1 MLKKYPERGGESLT
15 ISILKAVSFLVF
27 FPFVMAVLMFCIK
40 KASLLRNV
48 IAGLGGFSIMLTAIL
63 VGGRA
68 LGMTGT
74 THNTY
79 LTDTAV
85 QDHIIMGGEILLMG
99 VVVFLSIKYK
109 KYYAILLSMLGT
121 IPVLWMDLT
130 GNAVEG
136 AAHLRVDF
144 LSAVMIL
151 IVGIVG
157 ILICIYACGYMK
169 DYHNHHTEVEDRSN
183 YFLALLFVFIGAMF
197 GLIISDNLGWI
208 YFFWEITSVCSFL
221 LIGYTRTEEA
231 VNNSFRALWMNL
243 LGGCGFAF
251 GLMYCNMHLGISN
264 LSELT
269 EMVPRENMLVMI
281 PVTLFAFAALTKSA
295 QFPFSRW
302 LLGAMVAPTPSSALL
317 HSATMVKI
325 GVYML
330 IRLSP
335 MLAGTLTGVMITV
348 IGGFTF
354 FAASLLAIT
363 VSDGKKVLAYST
375 ISNLG
380 LITACAGTGT
390 TEGVWAATMLI
401 LFHAVSKSLLFQT
414 VGDIENCMHSRDI
427 EDMHGLIIKLPRLA
441 FIMIIGICGMFM
453 APFGML
459 VSKWAALK
467 SFVDSNSVWLVLF
480 LVFGSGSTLFYWAKW
495 LGKICTV
502 IHQSYE
508 LEDITPRSEMISL
521 FPLTTMIVVMCF
533 AFPWMSNHMIQP
545 ILNEAFHKNIPNV
558 IGGSDVVIMMVMVA
572 MIFIIPFGSR
582 FLSIGK
588 KSKMTMSY
596 VSGVNAGDDRHY
608 INSFGKESPLYMS
621 NWYMTEYFGEDKLL
635 VPSIV
640 ISAIIVILMLI
651 IVIGGNI

>member
-1 MLKKYPERGGESLT
+1 MYVKGANTLANFLNLVYFL
-15 ISILKAVSFLVF
+15 IL
-27 FPFVMAVLMFCIK
+27 FPFCMAIIISLFKHASMFR
-40 KASLLRNV
+40 SLLIMMGGLAIMGVAVYVAVNV
-48 IAGLGGFSIMLTAIL
+48 LLSGDTSKFVYLEHAEIPEKAIL
-63 VGGRA
+63 C
-68 LGMTGT
+68 
-74 THNTY
+74 
-79 LTDTAV
+79 
-85 QDHIIMGGEILLMG
+85 GEVFLM
-99 VVVFLSIKYK
+99 VLVCFLSIKYK
-109 KYYAILLSMLGT
+109 KYYAILFSLVGT

-130 GNAVEG
+130 HKAIEGNTCIRIDTFA
-136 AAHLRVDF
+136 
-144 LSAVMIL
+144 AVMYL
-151 IVGIVG
+151 IVGFVG
-157 ILICIYACGYMK
+157 ILICIYASGYMK
-169 DYHNHHTEVEDRSN
+169 DYHHHHTDVEDRSG
-183 YFLALLFVFIGAMF
+183 YFLALMFVFLGAMF
-197 GLIISDNLGWI
+197 GLISSDNLGFI

-221 LIGYTRTEEA
+221 MIGYTRTEEA

-243 LGGCGFAF
+243 LGGCGFAA
-251 GLMYCNMHLGISN
+251 GLMYCNMVLGISN
-264 LSELT
+264 LSQIT
-269 EMVPRENMLVMI
+269 PQAAGSIIV

-330 IRLSP
+330 IRLAP
-335 MLAGTLTGVMITV
+335 VMYGTLTGIMITV

-390 TEGVWAATMLI
+390 TEGVWAAVMLV

-414 VGDIENCMHSRDI
+414 VGDIENCMGSRDI

-467 SFVDSNSVWLVLF
+467 SFVDSGSVWLVLF

-495 LGKICTV
+495 LGKICAV
-502 IHQSYE
+502 IHQSFE
-508 LEDITPRSEMISL
+508 LEDITPRSEMVSIL
-521 FPLTTMIVVMCF
+521 PLTTMIVVMCF
-533 AFPWMSNHMIQP
+533 AFPWMSGNMIQP
-545 ILNEAFHKNIPNV
+545 ILDEAYHTNIPDV
-558 IGGSDVVIMMVMVA
+558 IGGSDVIIMMIMVA
-572 MIFIIPFGSR
+572 MVFIIPIGSR

-588 KSKMTMSY
+588 NSKMTMSY
-596 VSGVNAGDDRHY
+596 VAGVNAGDDRHY
-608 INSFGKESPLYMS
+608 IDSFGKERALYMS
-621 NWYMTEYFGEDKLL
+621 NWYMDESFGEKKFLKPCIYVATVL
-635 VPSIV
+635 VAV
-640 ISAIIVILMLI
+640 MLI
-651 IVIGGNI
+651 VVVGGAI

>member
-1 MLKKYPERGGESLT
+1 MAIP
-15 ISILKAVSFLVF
+15 ILNAVNFLIF
-27 FPFVMAVLMFCIK
+27 FPFVMAIIIGILRYQSPFRNAVIIVGGFTIMAAAVYVAVNVLMSNDTSAFMYLEHTHIPDMI
-40 KASLLRNV
+40 V
-48 IAGLGGFSIMLTAIL
+48 IA
-63 VGGRA
+63 
-68 LGMTGT
+68 
-74 THNTY
+74 
-79 LTDTAV
+79 
-85 QDHIIMGGEILLMG
+85 GEILLMCI
-99 VVVFLSIKYK
+99 VCFLSIKYK
-109 KYYAILLSMLGT
+109 KYYAIILSLVGT

-130 GNAVEG
+130 GHVVEG
-136 AAHLRVDF
+136 NTHIRIDTFA
-144 LSAVMIL
+144 AVMYL
-151 IVGIVG
+151 IVGVVG
-157 ILICIYACGYMK
+157 ILICIYASGYMK
-169 DYHNHHTEVEDRSN
+169 DYHHHHTDVADRSN
-183 YFLALLFVFIGAMF
+183 YFLALMFVFLGAMF
-197 GLIISDNLGWI
+197 GLISSDSLGWI

-221 LIGYTRTEEA
+221 MIGYTRTQEA
-231 VNNSFRALWMNL
+231 VDNSFRALWMNL
-243 LGGCGFAF
+243 LGGCGFGF
-251 GLMYCNMHLGISN
+251 GLMYCNMVLGISN
-264 LSELT
+264 LSQLT
-269 EMVPRENMLVMI
+269 DGGKDIALAIV

-335 MLAGTLTGVMITV
+335 LMYGTLTGVMITV

-390 TEGVWAATMLI
+390 SEGVWAAVMLV

-414 VGDIENCMHSRDI
+414 VGDIENCMGSRDI

-467 SFVDSNSVWLVLF
+467 SFVDSGSVWLVLF

-502 IHQSYE
+502 IHQSFE
-508 LEDITPRSEMISL
+508 LEDITPRSELVSI
-521 FPLTTMIVVMCF
+521 FPLTSLIVIMCF
-533 AFPWMSNHMIQP
+533 AFPWMSGHMIQP
-545 ILNEAFHKNIPNV
+545 ILDEAFHMNIPDV
-558 IGGSDVVIMMVMVA
+558 IGGSDVIIMMIMVA
-572 MIFIIPFGSR
+572 MVFMMPIGMR

-588 KSKMTMSY
+588 ESKMTMSY
-596 VSGVNAGDDRHY
+596 VAGVNAGDDRHY
-608 INSFGKESPLYMS
+608 IDSFGKERALYMS
-621 NWYMTEYFGEDKLL
+621 NWYMEDYFGEKKILWPCIWVAAVL
-635 VPSIV
+635 VAV
-640 ISAIIVILMLI
+640 MLI
-651 IVIGGNI
+651 VVVGGAF

>member
-1 MLKKYPERGGESLT
+1 MT
-15 ISILKAVSFLVF
+15 ISILKAVSFLIL
-27 FPFVMAVLMFCIK
+27 FPFVIAVLMFCIRNS
-40 KASLLRNV
+40 SLLRNFV
-48 IAGLGGFSIMLTAIL
+48 AIVGGFSVMATAIM
-63 VGGRA
+63 VGIRV
-68 LGMTGT
+68 LSMKGT

-79 LTDTAV
+79 LTATAPH
-85 QDHIIMGGEILLMG
+85 DHIIMGGEILLMC
-99 VVVFLSIKYK
+99 VVIFLSIKYK
-109 KYYAILLSMLGT
+109 KYYAILLSMIGT
-121 IPVLWMDLT
+121 IPVLAMDLS
-130 GNAVEG
+130 GYAVEG
-136 AAHLRVDF
+136 NAHLRVDF

-157 ILICIYACGYMK
+157 ILICIYAVGYMK
-169 DYHNHHTEVEDRSN
+169 DYHNHHTDVEDRSN

-197 GLIISDNLGWI
+197 GLIVSDNLGWI

-231 VNNSFRALWMNL
+231 INNSFRALWMNL
-243 LGGCGFAF
+243 LGGCGFAAALLYGNLF
-251 GLMYCNMHLGISN
+251 FKISN
-264 LSELT
+264 LSQLT
-269 EMVPRENMLVMI
+269 AIVPRQNKLIMI
-281 PVTLFAFAALTKSA
+281 PVTLIAFAALTKSA

-335 MLAGTLTGVMITV
+335 MFKGQFTGIMITV

-414 VGDIENCMHSRDI
+414 VGDIENCMHSRDV
-427 EDMHGLIIKLPRLA
+427 EDMHGLIIKLPKLA

-508 LEDITPRSEMISL
+508 LEDITPKSEMISL
-521 FPLTTMIVVMCF
+521 VPLTCMIIVMCF
-533 AFPWMSNHMIQP
+533 AFPKMSDIMVQP

-558 IGGSDVVIMMVMVA
+558 IGGSDVIIMMIMVA
-572 MIFIIPFGSR
+572 MIFAIPIGSR
-582 FLSIGK
+582 ILAIGK

-596 VSGVNAGDDRHY
+596 VAGVNAGDDRHF
-608 INSFGKESPLYMS
+608 IDSFGKERPLYMS
-621 NWYMTEYFGEDKLL
+621 NWYMTDYFGEDKLL
-635 VPSIV
+635 APSIV
-640 ISAIIVILMLI
+640 ISAIIVIVMLI
-651 IVIGGNI
+651 IVCGGAF

>member
-1 MLKKYPERGGESLT
+1 
-15 ISILKAVSFLVF
+15 
-27 FPFVMAVLMFCIK
+27 MAV
-40 KASLLRNV
+40 AVYVAVNV
-48 IAGLGGFSIMLTAIL
+48 IMSGDTSQFYFLNETAIPDKVIVAGEVFLMCL
-63 VGGRA
+63 VC
-68 LGMTGT
+68 
-74 THNTY
+74 
-79 LTDTAV
+79 
-85 QDHIIMGGEILLMG
+85 
-99 VVVFLSIKYK
+99 FLSIKYK
-109 KYYAILLSMLGT
+109 KYYAILISLAGT

-130 GNAVEG
+130 GNAIEG
-136 AAHLRVDF
+136 STHFRIDTFA
-144 LSAVMIL
+144 AVMYL

-157 ILICIYACGYMK
+157 ILICIYASGYMK
-169 DYHNHHTEVEDRSN
+169 DYHHHHTDVENRSS
-183 YFLALLFVFIGAMF
+183 YFLALMFVFLGAMF
-197 GLIISDNLGWI
+197 GLISSDNLGWI

-221 LIGYTRTEEA
+221 MIGYTRTQEA
-231 VNNSFRALWMNL
+231 VDNSFRALWMNL
-243 LGGCGFAF
+243 LGGCGFAA
-251 GLMYCNMHLGISN
+251 GLMYCNMSIGISN

-269 EMVPRENMLVMI
+269 EFGSTEFIMI

-325 GVYML
+325 GVYIL

-335 MLAGTLTGVMITV
+335 VMYETLTGVMITV

-390 TEGVWAATMLI
+390 TEGVWAAVMLV

-414 VGDIENCMHSRDI
+414 VGDIENCMGSRDI

-467 SFVDSNSVWLVLF
+467 SFVDSGSVWLVLF

-502 IHQSYE
+502 IHQSFE
-508 LEDITPRSEMISL
+508 LEDITPRSEMVSML
-521 FPLTTMIVVMCF
+521 PLTTMIVVMCF
-533 AFPWMSNHMIQP
+533 AFPWMSGHMVQP
-545 ILNEAFHKNIPNV
+545 ILDEAFHTSIPDV
-558 IGGSDVVIMMVMVA
+558 IGGGDVIIMIIMVL
-572 MIFIIPFGSR
+572 MIFLIPFGAR
-582 FLSIGK
+582 FLAIGK
-588 KSKMTMSY
+588 NSKMTMSY
-596 VSGVNAGDDRHY
+596 VAGVNAGDDRHY
-608 INSFGKESPLYMS
+608 IDSFGKERALYMS
-621 NWYMTEYFGEDKLL
+621 NWYMEDLFGEKKILWPCIWIASVL
-635 VPSIV
+635 VLV
-640 ISAIIVILMLI
+640 MLI
-651 IVIGGNI
+651 VVVGGAI

>member
-1 MLKKYPERGGESLT
+1 M
-15 ISILKAVSFLVF
+15 
-27 FPFVMAVLMFCIK
+27 
-40 KASLLRNV
+40 
-48 IAGLGGFSIMLTAIL
+48 LGGFTIMAAAIYVAVNVLMSGDTSQFMYLEEAEIPNYFIMAGEVFLMCL
-63 VGGRA
+63 VC
-68 LGMTGT
+68 
-74 THNTY
+74 
-79 LTDTAV
+79 
-85 QDHIIMGGEILLMG
+85 
-99 VVVFLSIKYK
+99 FLSIKYK
-109 KYYAILLSMLGT
+109 KYYAILISLVGT

-130 GNAVEG
+130 GKAVEG
-136 AAHLRVDF
+136 NTHLRIDTF
-144 LSAVMIL
+144 AAVMYL

-157 ILICIYACGYMK
+157 ILICIYASGYMK
-169 DYHNHHTEVEDRSN
+169 DYHHHHTDVADRSN
-183 YFLALLFVFIGAMF
+183 YFLALMFVFLGAMF
-197 GLIISDNLGWI
+197 GLISSDNLGWI

-221 LIGYTRTEEA
+221 MIGYTRTEEA

-243 LGGCGFAF
+243 LGGVGFGL
-251 GLMYCNMHLGISN
+251 GLMYTNMQLGMSN
-264 LSELT
+264 LSEIT
-269 EMVPRENMLVMI
+269 NTGAAEFVIV

-335 MLAGTLTGVMITV
+335 VMYGTLTGIMITV

-390 TEGVWAATMLI
+390 TEGVWAAIMLV

-467 SFVDSNSVWLVLF
+467 SFVDSGSVWLVLF

-502 IHQSYE
+502 IHQSFE
-508 LEDITPRSEMISL
+508 LEDITPRSEMVSI
-521 FPLTTMIVVMCF
+521 FPLTMMIVVMCF
-533 AFPWMSNHMIQP
+533 AFPWMSGSMVQP
-545 ILNEAFHKNIPNV
+545 ILDEAFHTNIPDV
-558 IGGSDVVIMMVMVA
+558 IGGSDVIIMMIMVA
-572 MIFIIPFGSR
+572 MIFMIPIGSR

-588 KSKMTMSY
+588 NSKMTMSY
-596 VSGVNAGDDRHY
+596 VAGVNAGDDRHY
-608 INSFGKESPLYMS
+608 IDSFGKERALYMS
-621 NWYMTEYFGEDKLL
+621 NWYMEDYFGEKKLL
-635 VPSIV
+635 WPSV
-640 ISAIIVILMLI
+640 IIAAVLVAVMLI
-651 IVIGGNI
+651 VVVGGAF

>member
-1 MLKKYPERGGESLT
+1 MYVKGANTLAN
-15 ISILKAVSFLVF
+15 ILNYVYFLIL
-27 FPFVMAVLMFCIK
+27 FPFFMAIIIAFLK
-40 KASLLRNV
+40 KASPLRSAV
-48 IAGLGGFSIMLTAIL
+48 IMIGGFTIMAASIYVAVNVLLSGDTSKF
-63 VGGRA
+63 V
-68 LGMTGT
+68 
-74 THNTY
+74 Y
-79 LTDTAV
+79 LTDVEIPEKA
-85 QDHIIMGGEILLMG
+85 IMCGEVFLMCL
-99 VVVFLSIKYK
+99 VCFLSIKYK
-109 KYYAILLSMLGT
+109 KYYAIIFSLLGT

-130 GNAVEG
+130 HKAIEGNTC
-136 AAHLRVDF
+136 LRIDTF
-144 LSAVMIL
+144 AAVMYL
-151 IVGIVG
+151 IVGFVG
-157 ILICIYACGYMK
+157 ILICIYASGYMK
-169 DYHNHHTEVEDRSN
+169 DYHHHHTDVQDRSG
-183 YFLALLFVFIGAMF
+183 YFLALMFVFLGAMF
-197 GLIISDNLGWI
+197 GLISSDNLGFI

-221 LIGYTRTEEA
+221 MIGYTRTEEA

-243 LGGCGFAF
+243 LGGCGFAA
-251 GLMYCNMHLGISN
+251 GLMYCNLSLGISN
-264 LSELT
+264 LSQVT
-269 EMVPRENMLVMI
+269 ETGAPALVI
-281 PVTLFAFAALTKSA
+281 VPVTLFAFAALTKSA

-330 IRLSP
+330 IRISP
-335 MLAGTLTGVMITV
+335 VMYGTLTGIMITV

-390 TEGVWAATMLI
+390 TEGVWAAVMLV

-414 VGDIENCMHSRDI
+414 VGDIENCMGSRDV

-467 SFVDSNSVWLVLF
+467 SFVDSGSVWLVLF

-502 IHQSYE
+502 IHQSFE
-508 LEDITPRSEMISL
+508 LEDITPRSEMVSI

-533 AFPWMSNHMIQP
+533 AFPWMSGNMIQP
-545 ILNEAFHKNIPNV
+545 ILDESFHTFIPDV
-558 IGGSDVVIMMVMVA
+558 IGGSDVVIMMIMVT
-572 MIFIIPFGSR
+572 MIFMIPIGSR
-582 FLSIGK
+582 ILAIGK

-596 VSGVNAGDDRHY
+596 VAGVNAGDDRHY
-608 INSFGKESPLYMS
+608 IDSFGKERALYMS
-621 NWYMTEYFGEDKLL
+621 NWYMEELFGEKKLL
-635 VPSIV
+635 KPCILIAAALV
-640 ISAIIVILMLI
+640 AIMLI
-651 IVIGGNI
+651 IVVGGAF

>member
-1 MLKKYPERGGESLT
+1 
-15 ISILKAVSFLVF
+15 
-27 FPFVMAVLMFCIK
+27 MAIIIG
-40 KASLLRNV
+40 LLRYASPFRSAV
-48 IAGLGGFSIMLTAIL
+48 IMLGGFTIMAAAIYVAVNVLMSGDTSQFMYLEEAEIPNYFIMAGEVFLMCL
-63 VGGRA
+63 VC
-68 LGMTGT
+68 
-74 THNTY
+74 
-79 LTDTAV
+79 
-85 QDHIIMGGEILLMG
+85 
-99 VVVFLSIKYK
+99 FLSIKYK
-109 KYYAILLSMLGT
+109 KYYAILISLVGT

-130 GNAVEG
+130 GKAVEG
-136 AAHLRVDF
+136 NTHLRIDTF
-144 LSAVMIL
+144 AAVMYL

-157 ILICIYACGYMK
+157 ILICIYASGYMK
-169 DYHNHHTEVEDRSN
+169 DYHHHHTDVADRSN
-183 YFLALLFVFIGAMF
+183 YFLALMFVFLGAMF
-197 GLIISDNLGWI
+197 GLISSDNLGWI

-221 LIGYTRTEEA
+221 MIGYTRTEEA
-231 VNNSFRALWMNL
+231 VNNTFRALWMNL
-243 LGGCGFAF
+243 LGGVGFGL
-251 GLMYCNMHLGISN
+251 GLMYTNMQLGMSN
-264 LSELT
+264 LSEIT
-269 EMVPRENMLVMI
+269 NTGAAEFVIV

-335 MLAGTLTGVMITV
+335 VMYGTLTGIMITV

-390 TEGVWAATMLI
+390 TEGVWAAIMLV

-467 SFVDSNSVWLVLF
+467 SFVDSGSVWLVLF

-502 IHQSYE
+502 IHQSFE
-508 LEDITPRSEMISL
+508 LEDITPRSEMVSI
-521 FPLTTMIVVMCF
+521 FPLTMMIVVMCF
-533 AFPWMSNHMIQP
+533 AFPWMSGSMVQP
-545 ILNEAFHKNIPNV
+545 ILDEAFHTNIPDV
-558 IGGSDVVIMMVMVA
+558 IGGSDVIIMMIMVA
-572 MIFIIPFGSR
+572 MIFMIPIGSR

-588 KSKMTMSY
+588 NSKMTMSY
-596 VSGVNAGDDRHY
+596 VAGVNAGDDRHY
-608 INSFGKESPLYMS
+608 IDSFGKERALYMS
-621 NWYMTEYFGEDKLL
+621 NWYMEDYFGEKKLL
-635 VPSIV
+635 WPSV
-640 ISAIIVILMLI
+640 IIAAVLVAVMLI
-651 IVIGGNI
+651 VVVGGAF

>member
-1 MLKKYPERGGESLT
+1 MAIP
-15 ISILKAVSFLVF
+15 FLVYF
-27 FPFVMAVLMFCIK
+27 LILFPFLVAIIIGFLKNDSHLRSAVIMVGGFTIMAAAIYVAVNVLMSGDTSEFY
-40 KASLLRNV
+40 
-48 IAGLGGFSIMLTAIL
+48 
-63 VGGRA
+63 
-68 LGMTGT
+68 
-74 THNTY
+74 Y
-79 LTDTAV
+79 LYDTEIPDKV
-85 QDHIIMGGEILLMG
+85 IMGGEVFLMG
-99 VVVFLSIKYK
+99 LVCFLSIKYK
-109 KYYAILLSMLGT
+109 KYYAILISMAGT
-121 IPVLWMDLT
+121 IPVLWMDLS
-130 GNAVEG
+130 GNVVEG
-136 AAHLRVDF
+136 SNHLRIDTF
-144 LSAVMIL
+144 AAVMYL

-157 ILICIYACGYMK
+157 TLICIYASGYMR
-169 DYHNHHTEVEDRSN
+169 DYHHHHTDVQNRSN
-183 YFLALLFVFIGAMF
+183 YFLALMFVFLGAMF
-197 GLIISDNLGWI
+197 GLISSDNLGWI

-221 LIGYTRTEEA
+221 MIGYTRTQEA
-231 VNNSFRALWMNL
+231 VDNSFRALWMNL
-243 LGGCGFAF
+243 LGGCGFAA
-251 GLMYCNMHLGISN
+251 GLMYCNISIGVSN

-269 EMVPRENMLVMI
+269 ELGDPDFIII

-335 MLAGTLTGVMITV
+335 VMYETLTGVMITV

-390 TEGVWAATMLI
+390 TEGVWAAVMLV

-414 VGDIENCMHSRDI
+414 VGDIENCMGSRDV

-467 SFVDSNSVWLVLF
+467 SFVDSGSVWLVLF

-502 IHQSYE
+502 IHQSFE
-508 LEDITPRSEMISL
+508 LEDITPRSEMVSM

-533 AFPWMSNHMIQP
+533 AFPWMSGNMIQP
-545 ILNEAFHKNIPNV
+545 ILDEAFHTNIPDV
-558 IGGSDVVIMMVMVA
+558 IGGGDVIIMIIMVL
-572 MIFIIPFGSR
+572 MIFLIPVGAR
-582 FLSIGK
+582 FLAIGK
-588 KSKMTMSY
+588 NSKMTMSY
-596 VSGVNAGDDRHY
+596 VAGVNAGDDRHY
-608 INSFGKESPLYMS
+608 IDSFGKERALYMS
-621 NWYMTEYFGEDKLL
+621 NWYMEDLFGEKKILWPCIWIATVL
-635 VPSIV
+635 VLV
-640 ISAIIVILMLI
+640 MLI
-651 IVIGGNI
+651 VVVGGAI

>member
-1 MLKKYPERGGESLT
+1 MNIP
-15 ISILKAVSFLVF
+15 ILDVVNFLIL
-27 FPFVMAVLMFCIK
+27 FPFIMAVLIG
-40 KASLLRNV
+40 LLKQDSHLRSA
-48 IAGLGGFSIMLTAIL
+48 IIMLGGFTIMAAAIYVAVNVLTSGDTSQFVYL
-63 VGGRA
+63 EE
-68 LGMTGT
+68 
-74 THNTY
+74 TH
-79 LTDTAV
+79 LPDKFV
-85 QDHIIMGGEILLMG
+85 MGGEVLLMG
-99 VVVFLSIKYK
+99 LVCFLSIKYK
-109 KYYAILLSMLGT
+109 KYYAILFSLAGT

-130 GNAVEG
+130 GKAVEG
-136 AAHLRVDF
+136 NTHIRIDTFA
-144 LSAVMIL
+144 AVMYL
-151 IVGIVG
+151 IVGVVG
-157 ILICIYACGYMK
+157 ILICIYASGYMR
-169 DYHNHHTEVEDRSN
+169 DYHHHHKEVKDRSG
-183 YFLALLFVFIGAMF
+183 YFLALMFVFLGAMF
-197 GLIISDNLGWI
+197 GLISSDSLAWI

-221 LIGYTRTEEA
+221 MIGYTRTQEA
-231 VNNSFRALWMNL
+231 VDNSFRALWMNL
-243 LGGCGFAF
+243 LGGCGFAA
-251 GLMYCNMHLGISN
+251 GLMICHMGFGISN
-264 LSELT
+264 LSQVTDSGLAGLI
-269 EMVPRENMLVMI
+269 VPA
-281 PVTLFAFAALTKSA
+281 TLFAFAALTKSA

-335 MLAGTLTGVMITV
+335 LMKGSLTGVMITV

-390 TEGVWAATMLI
+390 PEGVWAAVMLV

-467 SFVDSNSVWLVLF
+467 SFVDSGSVWLVLF

-502 IHQSYE
+502 IHQSFE
-508 LEDITPRSEMISL
+508 LEDITPKSEMVSIL
-521 FPLTTMIVVMCF
+521 PLTIMIVVMCF
-533 AFPWMSNHMIQP
+533 AFPWMSGHMIQP
-545 ILNEAFHKNIPNV
+545 ILDEAFHTNIPDV
-558 IGGSDVVIMMVMVA
+558 IGGSDVIIMMIMVT
-572 MIFIIPFGSR
+572 MIFLIPIASR
-582 FLSIGK
+582 FLSLGK
-588 KSKMTMSY
+588 NSKMTMSY
-596 VSGVNAGDDRHY
+596 VAGVNAGDDRHY
-608 INSFGKESPLYMS
+608 IDSFGKERALYMS
-621 NWYMTEYFGEDKLL
+621 NWYMEDFFGEKKLL
-635 VPSIV
+635 WPCIW
-640 ISAIIVILMLI
+640 IATILVLVMLI
-651 IVIGGNI
+651 VVVGGAF

>member
-1 MLKKYPERGGESLT
+1 MAIPNVVNFL
-15 ISILKAVSFLVF
+15 IL
-27 FPFVMAVLMFCIK
+27 FPFVLAALIFIQKEATPLRSIVIILGGFTIMIAAVYVAVNVLMSGDTSQYMYLTETHIPDKF
-40 KASLLRNV
+40 V
-48 IAGLGGFSIMLTAIL
+48 IAGEIFLMCL
-63 VGGRA
+63 VC
-68 LGMTGT
+68 
-74 THNTY
+74 
-79 LTDTAV
+79 
-85 QDHIIMGGEILLMG
+85 
-99 VVVFLSIKYK
+99 FLSIKYK
-109 KYYAILLSMLGT
+109 KIYAILLSLVGT
-121 IPVLWMDLT
+121 IPVLWMDLS
-130 GNAVEG
+130 GRVVEG
-136 AAHLRVDF
+136 NTHFRIDTFA
-144 LSAVMIL
+144 AVMYL

-157 ILICIYACGYMK
+157 ILICIYASGYMK
-169 DYHNHHTEVEDRSN
+169 DYHHHHTDVQDRSN
-183 YFLALLFVFIGAMF
+183 YFLALMFVFLGAMF
-197 GLIISDNLGWI
+197 GLISSDNLGWI

-221 LIGYTRTEEA
+221 MIGYTRTQEA
-231 VNNSFRALWMNL
+231 VDNSFRALWMNL
-243 LGGCGFAF
+243 LGGCGFAA
-251 GLMYCNMHLGISN
+251 GLMYCNIALGISN
-264 LSELT
+264 LSQVT
-269 EMVPRENMLVMI
+269 DVNGTITVI
-281 PVTLFAFAALTKSA
+281 VPVTLFAFAALTKSA

-335 MLAGTLTGVMITV
+335 VMEGTLTGVMITV

-354 FAASLLAIT
+354 FVASLLAIT

-390 TEGVWAATMLI
+390 TEGVWAAVMLV

-467 SFVDSNSVWLVLF
+467 SFVDSGSVWLVLF

-502 IHQSYE
+502 IHQSFE
-508 LEDITPRSEMISL
+508 LEDITPRSEMVSM
-521 FPLTTMIVVMCF
+521 FPLTTMIIVMCF
-533 AFPWMSNHMIQP
+533 AFPWMSGHMIQP
-545 ILNEAFHKNIPNV
+545 ILDEAFHTNIPDV
-558 IGGSDVVIMMVMVA
+558 IGGSDVIIMMIMVA
-572 MIFIIPFGSR
+572 MIFAIPIGSR

-588 KSKMTMSY
+588 NSKMTMSY
-596 VSGVNAGDDRHY
+596 VAGVNAGDDRHY
-608 INSFGKESPLYMS
+608 IDSFGKERALYMS
-621 NWYMTEYFGEDKLL
+621 NWYMEDFFGEKKLL
-635 VPSIV
+635 WPCIW
-640 ISAIIVILMLI
+640 ISTVLVLVMLI
-651 IVIGGNI
+651 VVVGGAI

>member
-1 MLKKYPERGGESLT
+1 MAAAIYV
-15 ISILKAVSFLVF
+15 AVN
-27 FPFVMAVLMFCIK
+27 VLMSGDTSEFYY
-40 KASLLRNV
+40 LNE
-48 IAGLGGFSIMLTAIL
+48 TAIPDK
-63 VGGRA
+63 A
-68 LGMTGT
+68 
-74 THNTY
+74 
-79 LTDTAV
+79 
-85 QDHIIMGGEILLMG
+85 IMGGE
-99 VVVFLSIKYK
+99 VFLMCLVCFLSFKYK
-109 KYYAILLSMLGT
+109 KYYAILISLVGT
-121 IPVLWMDLT
+121 IPVLWMDLS
-130 GNAVEG
+130 GNVIEG
-136 AAHLRVDF
+136 NTHLRIDTF
-144 LSAVMIL
+144 AAVMYL

-157 ILICIYACGYMK
+157 TLICIYASGYMK
-169 DYHNHHTEVEDRSN
+169 DYHHHHTDVQNRSN
-183 YFLALLFVFIGAMF
+183 YFLALMFVFLGAMF
-197 GLIISDNLGWI
+197 GLISSDNLGWI

-221 LIGYTRTEEA
+221 MIGYTRTQEA
-231 VNNSFRALWMNL
+231 VDNSFRALWMNL
-243 LGGCGFAF
+243 LGGCGFAA
-251 GLMYCNMHLGISN
+251 GLMYCNISIGISN

-269 EMVPRENMLVMI
+269 ELDSAEIIII

-335 MLAGTLTGVMITV
+335 VMYDTLTGIMITV

-390 TEGVWAATMLI
+390 TEGVWAAVMLV

-414 VGDIENCMHSRDI
+414 VGDIENCMGSRDV

-467 SFVDSNSVWLVLF
+467 SFVDSGSVWLVLF

-502 IHQSYE
+502 IHQSFE
-508 LEDITPRSEMISL
+508 IEDITPRSEMVSM

-533 AFPWMSNHMIQP
+533 AFPWMSGHMIQP
-545 ILNEAFHKNIPNV
+545 ILDEAFHTNIPDV
-558 IGGSDVVIMMVMVA
+558 IGGGDVIIMIIMVL
-572 MIFIIPFGSR
+572 MIFLIPVGAR
-582 FLSIGK
+582 FLAIGK
-588 KSKMTMSY
+588 NSKMTMSY
-596 VSGVNAGDDRHY
+596 VAGVNAGDDRHY
-608 INSFGKESPLYMS
+608 IDSFGKERALYMS
-621 NWYMTEYFGEDKLL
+621 NWYMEDLFGEKKILWPCICIATVL
-635 VPSIV
+635 VLV
-640 ISAIIVILMLI
+640 MLI
-651 IVIGGNI
+651 VVVGGAI

>member
-1 MLKKYPERGGESLT
+1 MT
-15 ISILKAVSFLVF
+15 ITIPIAVEFLIV

-40 KASLLRNV
+40 KASLLRNI
-48 IAGLGGFSIMLTAIL
+48 IAGLGGFSIMAIAIW
-63 VGGRA
+63 VGVQV
-68 LGMTGT
+68 LSKTGST
-74 THNTY
+74 KNTY
-79 LTDTAV
+79 ITNAETY
-85 QDHIIMGGEILLMG
+85 DHMIMGGEIFLMC
-99 VVVFLSIKYK
+99 VVIFLSIKYK
-109 KYYAILLSMLGT
+109 KYYAILLSLIGT
-121 IPVLWMDLT
+121 LPVLWMDLT
-130 GNAVEG
+130 GNAITG
-136 AAHLRVDF
+136 KSHLRVDY

-169 DYHNHHTEVEDRSN
+169 DYHNHHVEVEDRSY

-197 GLIISDNLGWI
+197 GLISSDNLGWV

-221 LIGYTRTEEA
+221 LIGYTRTQEA
-231 VNNSFRALWMNL
+231 IDNSFRALWMNL
-243 LGGCGFAF
+243 LGGCGVGF
-251 GLMYCNMHLGISN
+251 GLMYCNMSLGIAN
-264 LSELT
+264 LSQLT
-269 EMVPRENMLVMI
+269 QIVPRTNMLVMI

-335 MLAGTLTGVMITV
+335 MLAGTFTGVMITV

-414 VGDIENCMHSRDI
+414 VGDIENCMHSRDV

-533 AFPWMSNHMIQP
+533 AFPWMSDHMIQP
-545 ILNEAFHKNIPNV
+545 VLNEAFYKKIPNV
-558 IGGSDVVIMMVMVA
+558 IGGSDVVIMMIMVA
-572 MIFIIPFGSR
+572 MIFIIPIGSR
-582 FLSIGK
+582 VLSIGK
-588 KSKMTMSY
+588 RSKMTMSY
-596 VSGVNAGDDRHY
+596 VAGVNAGDDRHY
-608 INSFGKESPLYMS
+608 IDSFGKERPLYMS

-635 VPSIV
+635 APCIV
-640 ISAIIVILMLI
+640 ISAIIVIIMLI
-651 IVIGGNI
+651 IVIGGSI

>member
-1 MLKKYPERGGESLT
+1 LAIP
-15 ISILKAVSFLVF
+15 ILNAVSFLII
-27 FPFVMAVLMFCIK
+27 FPFVIALLLGVLRYQSPFRNAVIIVGGFIIMAAAIYVGVSVLTSPDKSQFMYLEHTHIQDMII
-40 KASLLRNV
+40 
-48 IAGLGGFSIMLTAIL
+48 IAGEVFLMCL
-63 VGGRA
+63 VC
-68 LGMTGT
+68 
-74 THNTY
+74 
-79 LTDTAV
+79 
-85 QDHIIMGGEILLMG
+85 
-99 VVVFLSIKYK
+99 FLSIKYK
-109 KYYAILLSMLGT
+109 KYYAIIISLVGT
-121 IPVLWMDLT
+121 LPVLWMDLT
-130 GNAVEG
+130 GRAVEG
-136 AAHLRVDF
+136 NTHIRIDTFAAI
-144 LSAVMIL
+144 MYL
-151 IVGIVG
+151 IVGVVG
-157 ILICIYACGYMK
+157 ILICIYASGYMK
-169 DYHNHHTEVEDRSN
+169 DYHHHHTDVADRSN
-183 YFLALLFVFIGAMF
+183 YFLALMFVFLGAMF
-197 GLIISDNLGWI
+197 GLISSDSLGWI

-221 LIGYTRTEEA
+221 MIGYTRTQEA
-231 VNNSFRALWMNL
+231 VDNSFRALWMNL

-251 GLMYCNMHLGISN
+251 GLLYCNLSMGISN
-264 LSELT
+264 LSQLT
-269 EMVPRENMLVMI
+269 DGGHDIAFAIV

-335 MLAGTLTGVMITV
+335 LMNGTLTGVMITV

-390 TEGVWAATMLI
+390 PEGVWAAVMLV

-414 VGDIENCMHSRDI
+414 VGDIENCMGSRDI

-467 SFVDSNSVWLVLF
+467 SFVDSGSVWLVLF

-502 IHQSYE
+502 IHQSCE
-508 LEDITPRSEMISL
+508 LEEITPRSELVSI
-521 FPLTTMIVVMCF
+521 FPLTSLIGIMCF
-533 AFPWMSNHMIQP
+533 AFPWMSGHMVQP
-545 ILNEAFHKNIPNV
+545 LLDEAFHMNIPDV
-558 IGGSDVVIMMVMVA
+558 IGGSDVIIMMIMVA
-572 MIFIIPFGSR
+572 MVFMMPIGMR

-588 KSKMTMSY
+588 DSKMTMSY
-596 VSGVNAGDDRHY
+596 VAGVNAGDDRHY
-608 INSFGKESPLYMS
+608 IDSFGKERALYMS
-621 NWYMTEYFGEDKLL
+621 NWYMEDYFGEKRFLWPCIWVATVL
-635 VPSIV
+635 VAV
-640 ISAIIVILMLI
+640 MLI
-651 IVIGGNI
+651 VVVGGAF

>member
-1 MLKKYPERGGESLT
+1 MAIPNVVNFL
-15 ISILKAVSFLVF
+15 IL
-27 FPFVMAVLMFCIK
+27 FPFVLAALIFIQKEATPLRSIVIILGGFTIMIAAVYVAVNVLMSGDTSQYMYLTETHIPDKF
-40 KASLLRNV
+40 V
-48 IAGLGGFSIMLTAIL
+48 IAGEIFLMCL
-63 VGGRA
+63 VC
-68 LGMTGT
+68 
-74 THNTY
+74 
-79 LTDTAV
+79 
-85 QDHIIMGGEILLMG
+85 
-99 VVVFLSIKYK
+99 FLSIKYK
-109 KYYAILLSMLGT
+109 KIYAILLSLVGT
-121 IPVLWMDLT
+121 IPVLWMDLS
-130 GNAVEG
+130 GRVVEG
-136 AAHLRVDF
+136 NTHFRIDTFA
-144 LSAVMIL
+144 AVMYL

-157 ILICIYACGYMK
+157 ILICIYASGYMK
-169 DYHNHHTEVEDRSN
+169 DYHHHHTDVQDRSN
-183 YFLALLFVFIGAMF
+183 YFLALMFVFLGAMF
-197 GLIISDNLGWI
+197 GLISSDNLGWI

-221 LIGYTRTEEA
+221 MIGYTRTQEA
-231 VNNSFRALWMNL
+231 VDNSFRALWMNL
-243 LGGCGFAF
+243 LGGCGFAA
-251 GLMYCNMHLGISN
+251 GLMYCNIALGISN
-264 LSELT
+264 LSQVT
-269 EMVPRENMLVMI
+269 DVNGTITVI
-281 PVTLFAFAALTKSA
+281 VPVTLFAFAALTKSA

-335 MLAGTLTGVMITV
+335 VMEGTLTGVMITV

-354 FAASLLAIT
+354 FVASLLAIT

-390 TEGVWAATMLI
+390 TEGVWAAVMLV

-467 SFVDSNSVWLVLF
+467 SFVDSGSVWLVLF

-502 IHQSYE
+502 IHQSFE
-508 LEDITPRSEMISL
+508 LEDITPRSEMVSML
-521 FPLTTMIVVMCF
+521 PLTTMIIVMCF
-533 AFPWMSNHMIQP
+533 AFPWMSAHMIQP
-545 ILNEAFHKNIPNV
+545 ILDEAFHTNIPDV
-558 IGGSDVVIMMVMVA
+558 IGGSDVIIMMIMVA
-572 MIFIIPFGSR
+572 MIFAIPIGSR

-588 KSKMTMSY
+588 NSKMTMSY
-596 VSGVNAGDDRHY
+596 VAGVNAGDDRHY
-608 INSFGKESPLYMS
+608 IDSFGKERALYMS
-621 NWYMTEYFGEDKLL
+621 NWYMEDFFGEKKLL
-635 VPSIV
+635 WHVSGFQQF
-640 ISAIIVILMLI
+640 SFW
-651 IVIGGNI
+651 

>member
-1 MLKKYPERGGESLT
+1 
-15 ISILKAVSFLVF
+15 
-27 FPFVMAVLMFCIK
+27 MAIIIG
-40 KASLLRNV
+40 LLRYYSPFRSAV
-48 IAGLGGFSIMLTAIL
+48 IMLGGFTIMAAAIYVAVNVLMSGDTSQFMYLEDAEIPNYVIMAGEVFLMCL
-63 VGGRA
+63 VC
-68 LGMTGT
+68 
-74 THNTY
+74 
-79 LTDTAV
+79 
-85 QDHIIMGGEILLMG
+85 
-99 VVVFLSIKYK
+99 FLSIKYK
-109 KYYAILLSMLGT
+109 KYYAIIISLVGT
-121 IPVLWMDLT
+121 IPVLWMDLS

-136 AAHLRVDF
+136 NTHLRIDTF
-144 LSAVMIL
+144 AAVMYL

-157 ILICIYACGYMK
+157 ILICIYASGYMK
-169 DYHNHHTEVEDRSN
+169 DYHHHHTDVADRSN
-183 YFLALLFVFIGAMF
+183 YFLALMYVFLGAMF
-197 GLIISDNLGWI
+197 GLISSDNLGWI

-221 LIGYTRTEEA
+221 MIGYTRTEEA

-243 LGGCGFAF
+243 LGGVGFAA
-251 GLMYCNMHLGISN
+251 GLMYCNLQLGMSN
-264 LSELT
+264 LSEIT
-269 EMVPRENMLVMI
+269 DIGAAEFVII
-281 PVTLFAFAALTKSA
+281 PATLFAFAALTKSA

-335 MLAGTLTGVMITV
+335 VMYGTLTGIMITV

-390 TEGVWAATMLI
+390 TEGVWAAVMLV

-467 SFVDSNSVWLVLF
+467 SFVDSGSVWLVLF

-502 IHQSYE
+502 IHQSFE
-508 LEDITPRSEMISL
+508 IEDITPRSEMVSI

-533 AFPWMSNHMIQP
+533 AFPWMSGNMIQP
-545 ILNEAFHKNIPNV
+545 ILDEAFNTNIPDV
-558 IGGSDVVIMMVMVA
+558 IGGSDVIIMMIMVA
-572 MIFIIPFGSR
+572 MIFMIPIGSR
-582 FLSIGK
+582 IMSIGK
-588 KSKMTMSY
+588 NSKMSMSY
-596 VSGVNAGDDRHY
+596 VAGVNAGDDRHY
-608 INSFGKESPLYMS
+608 IDSFGKERALYMS
-621 NWYMTEYFGEDKLL
+621 NWYMEDYFGEKKLL
-635 VPSIV
+635 WPSI
-640 ISAIIVILMLI
+640 IVAAVLVAVMLI
-651 IVIGGNI
+651 VVVGGAF

>member
-1 MLKKYPERGGESLT
+1 MT
-15 ISILKAVSFLVF
+15 ITIPIAVEFLIV

-40 KASLLRNV
+40 KASLLRNI
-48 IAGLGGFSIMLTAIL
+48 IAGLGGFSIMAIAIW
-63 VGGRA
+63 VGVQV
-68 LGMTGT
+68 LSKTGST
-74 THNTY
+74 KNTY
-79 LTDTAV
+79 ITNAETY
-85 QDHIIMGGEILLMG
+85 DHLIMGGEIFLMC
-99 VVVFLSIKYK
+99 VVIFLSIKYK
-109 KYYAILLSMLGT
+109 KYYAILLSLIGT
-121 IPVLWMDLT
+121 LPVLWMDIT
-130 GNAVEG
+130 GNAITG
-136 AAHLRVDF
+136 KSHLRVDY

-169 DYHNHHTEVEDRSN
+169 DYHNHHVEVEDRSY

-197 GLIISDNLGWI
+197 GLISSDNLGWV

-221 LIGYTRTEEA
+221 LIGYTRTQEA
-231 VNNSFRALWMNL
+231 IDNSFRALWMNL
-243 LGGCGFAF
+243 LGGCGVGF
-251 GLMYCNMHLGISN
+251 GLMYCNMSLGIAN
-264 LSELT
+264 LSQLT
-269 EMVPRENMLVMI
+269 QIVPRTNMLVMI

-335 MLAGTLTGVMITV
+335 MLAGTFTGVMITV

-414 VGDIENCMHSRDI
+414 VGDIENCMHSRDV

-533 AFPWMSNHMIQP
+533 AFPWMSDHMIQP
-545 ILNEAFHKNIPNV
+545 VLNEAFYKKIPNV
-558 IGGSDVVIMMVMVA
+558 IGGSDVVIMMIMVA
-572 MIFIIPFGSR
+572 MIFIIPIGSR
-582 FLSIGK
+582 VLSIGK
-588 KSKMTMSY
+588 RSKMTMSY
-596 VSGVNAGDDRHY
+596 VAGVNAGDDRHY
-608 INSFGKESPLYMS
+608 IDSFGKERPLYMS

-635 VPSIV
+635 APCIV
-640 ISAIIVILMLI
+640 ISAIIVIIMLI
-651 IVIGGNI
+651 IVIGGSI

>member
-1 MLKKYPERGGESLT
+1 MN
-15 ISILKAVSFLVF
+15 IQILKAVDFLIF

-40 KASLLRNV
+40 KASLLRNIV
-48 IAGLGGFSIMLTAIL
+48 AGLGGFSIMITAIL
-63 VGGRA
+63 VGTKV
-68 LGMTGT
+68 LGTQGVT
-74 THNTY
+74 KNTF
-79 LTDTAV
+79 LTETAV
-85 QDHIIMGGEILLMG
+85 YDHIIMGGEILLMCI
-99 VVVFLSIKYK
+99 VVFLSIKYK

-121 IPVLWMDLT
+121 LPVLWMDLT
-130 GNAVEG
+130 GQALEG
-136 AAHLRVDF
+136 SAHMRVDF

-197 GLIISDNLGWI
+197 GLIVSDNLGWI

-251 GLMYCNMHLGISN
+251 GLMYCNMTLKVSN
-264 LSELT
+264 LSALT
-269 EMVPRENMLVMI
+269 QLVPRENMLVMV

-335 MLAGTLTGVMITV
+335 MLAGTFTGVMITV

-414 VGDIENCMHSRDI
+414 VGDIENCMHSRDV
-427 EDMHGLIIKLPRLA
+427 EDMHGLIIKLPKLA

-533 AFPWMSNHMIQP
+533 AFPWMSDHMIQP

-558 IGGSDVVIMMVMVA
+558 IGGSDVIIMMIMVT
-572 MIFIIPFGSR
+572 MIFIIPIGSR
-582 FLSIGK
+582 FLAIGK

-596 VSGVNAGDDRHY
+596 VAGVNAGDDRHY
-608 INSFGKESPLYMS
+608 IDSFGKERALYMS
-621 NWYMTEYFGEDKLL
+621 NWYMTDYFGEDKLL
-635 VPSIV
+635 APSIA
-640 ISAIIVILMLI
+640 ISAVIVLVMLI
-651 IVIGGNI
+651 IVIGGTI